1 MAEIID
7 INRITSDKV
16 DSIQKNSYV
25 AKEKRKQG
33 FKSAAKGKERLELPD
48 GDNMSPL
55 PPSSLKQPITEKD
68 SKRMAKAMASQ
79 EVKKSNDNK
88 KHMLRKL
95 HLYAQLL
102 PDLVDKQLAHSVG
115 LKHSEEEIKFVLD
128 EVRETIAVR
137 ELPNTIMDTA
147 VTGFKGLEWV
157 VMDRGFNPLNL
168 NIRGLAAAVQANPE
182 ELQPELTEIAVEL
195 HSLFKQNCFI
205 RFGFKVFHLCKAV
218 DAANKGKAGE
228 LPVDTDALDDK
239 YADI

>member
-1 MAEIID
+1 MADVID

-25 AKEKRKQG
+25 AKEKRKAG
-33 FKSAAKGKERLELPD
+33 FKNAAKGKERLDLPD
-48 GDNMSPL
+48 DLPSQPSP
-55 PPSSLKQPITEKD
+55 LKQPITEKD
-68 SKRMAKAMASQ
+68 TKRMAKAMASQ
-79 EVKKSNDNK
+79 EVKKGNDNK

-102 PDLVDKQLAHSVG
+102 PDLVDKSLAHSVG
-115 LKHSEEEIKFVLD
+115 IKHSEEEIKFVLD

-157 VMDRGFNPLNL
+157 VMDRGFNPLNMD
-168 NIRGLAAAVQANPE
+168 IRGLAAAVQANPE

-218 DAANKGKAGE
+218 DAANKGKQAAM
-228 LPVDTDALDDK
+228 PVGDDLEDK
-239 YADI
+239 YSDI